1 MADKIRVDP
10 DALRAA
16 AAKHA
21 EASEYLRAVPNQ
33 HAAIQE
39 SLDSLGPIFGELRE
53 AGRALLEERRA
64 CYDRQADDHAWLSEN
79 LTTSAARWDQHEAD
93 RAAVF
98 RALPD
103 DPRGHLPDDRR

>member
-1 MADKIRVDP
+1 MADMIRVDP

-21 EASEYLRAVPNQ
+21 EAAEYLRGVPGRN
-33 HAAIQE
+33 AAIQE

-64 CYDRQADDHAWLSEN
+64 CYDRQADDHDLLAEN
-79 LTTSAARWDQHEAD
+79 LTTSAGRWEQHEEQ
-93 RAAVF
+93 RAEQF
-98 RALPD
+98 RALD
-103 DPRGHLPDDRR
+103 GDLPGDRP